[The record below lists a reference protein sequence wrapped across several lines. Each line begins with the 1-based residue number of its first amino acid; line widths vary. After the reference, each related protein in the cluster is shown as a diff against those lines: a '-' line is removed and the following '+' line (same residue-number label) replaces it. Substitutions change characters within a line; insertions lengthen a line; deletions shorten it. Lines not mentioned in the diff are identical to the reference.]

1 MAKSLFV
8 TAVIARLPLATFTIG
23 TLVHVQHLTGSYAAA
38 GAAAGALAIGQGA
51 GGPALGK
58 LADRRGQT
66 GVLIGSAAV
75 AATALCS
82 LGALPV
88 GASLPI
94 VLALAAML
102 GLATPP
108 VAACLR
114 ALIPTL
120 FPGNLRQI
128 YAIDAAAT
136 ETTWVSG
143 PPLALAIG
151 SLWGTGVAL
160 IAAGL
165 VLVVATTVFALSPAS
180 RRWRPARS
188 AGRSRVSALGSP
200 AMRTL
205 VGCMTGVGVV
215 FGAAEVG
222 VTAAAGSLG
231 HTAFA
236 GTLLGLWGVGSL
248 LGGIV
253 AARRGGGASG
263 GRGLAVLLALLGVGH
278 AALGAATGSIVALAV
293 VITLAGSMIAPV
305 LASTYALVDEAAPAG
320 TVTEAFA
327 WLSTASAIGTSIGA
341 ATAGALADSAG
352 PAAAFLLAG
361 VAGLGAAIISLVAIP
376 HRVPATAI
384 A

>member
-1 MAKSLFV
+1 MTKSLFV
-8 TAVIARLPLATFTIG
+8 TAVVARLPLATFTIG

-51 GGPALGK
+51 GGPVLGR

-66 GVLIGSAAV
+66 RVLIGAAV
-75 AATALCS
+75 LAATALCS

-88 GASLPI
+88 GAPLPI
-94 VLALAAML
+94 VLALAAVL

-108 VAACLR
+108 IAACLR
-114 ALIPTL
+114 ALIPAL
-120 FPGNLRQI
+120 FPGNLRRI

-136 ETTWVSG
+136 EATWVSG
-143 PPLALAIG
+143 PPLALAVG
-151 SLWGTGVAL
+151 SLWGTGVAMV
-160 IAAGL
+160 AAGL

-180 RRWRPARS
+180 RRWRPAEAADRS
-188 AGRSRVSALGSP
+188 PVGALTSP
-200 AMRTL
+200 AMRAL
-205 VGCMTGVGVV
+205 VGCMTAVGVV

-253 AARRGGGASG
+253 AARRGGGAGG
-263 GRGLAVLLALLGVGH
+263 GRWLAVLLTLLGVGH
-278 AALGAATGSIVALAV
+278 AALGAAAGSIAGLAV

-305 LASTYALVDEAAPAG
+305 LASTYAMVDDAAPAG

-341 ATAGALADSAG
+341 ATGGALADSAG

-361 VAGLGAAIISLVAIP
+361 AAGLIAAMVSLVAIP
-376 HRVPATAI
+376 HRAPATVA

>member
-1 MAKSLFV
+1 MTKSLFV

-51 GGPALGK
+51 GGPALGR

-66 GVLIGSAAV
+66 GVLIGAAAIAAV
-75 AATALCS
+75 ALCS

-88 GASLPI
+88 GAPLPI
-94 VLALAAML
+94 VLALAVVL

-108 VAACLR
+108 IAACLR

-120 FPGNLRQI
+120 FPGNLRRI

-136 ETTWVSG
+136 EATWVSG
-143 PPLALAIG
+143 PPLALAVG

-165 VLVVATTVFALSPAS
+165 VLIVATTVFALSPAS
-180 RRWRPARS
+180 RRWRPAKAADRS
-188 AGRSRVSALGSP
+188 PVGALTSP

-205 VGCMTGVGVV
+205 VGCMTGAGVV
-215 FGAAEVG
+215 FGATEVG

-248 LGGIV
+248 FGGIV
-253 AARRGGGASG
+253 AARRGGGATG

-278 AALGAATGSIVALAV
+278 AALGTVSGSIVGLAI

-305 LASTYALVDEAAPAG
+305 LASTYAMVDEAAPAG

-341 ATAGALADSAG
+341 ATGGALADSAG
-352 PAAAFLLAG
+352 PGAAFLLAG
-361 VAGLGAAIISLVAIP
+361 VAGLIAAGVALVATP
-376 HRVPATAI
+376 RVAVAV
-384 A
+384 AA